1 MLNSKRFG
9 KVDEAGLEVYFTSS
23 PKSVRHSIMPSE
35 TIRSKLGVYDLAGEN
50 VDGTYDL
57 SKTKRVSQDPEQT
70 EPKTIDNQLQAWRQR
85 INPLECKE
93 WILINRQLVLI
104 IVVVAICLVIGIG
117 VPLSL
122 LYKTQ
127 TDSRADDLFFR
138 PGINASGIAYFSY
151 ISLNDDIKNICII

>member
-9 KVDEAGLEVYFTSS
+9 KVNEAGLEVYFTSS
-23 PKSVRHSIMPSE
+23 SKSMPSE
-35 TIRSKLGVYDLAGEN
+35 TIRSKLGLYDLAGDN

-57 SKTKRVSQDPEQT
+57 SKTKRVSEDTQPT
-70 EPKTIDNQLQAWRQR
+70 EPKTIDHQLQAWRQR
-85 INPLECKE
+85 INPHEFKE

-104 IVVVAICLVIGIG
+104 IGVVTICLTIGIG

-127 TDSRADDLFFR
+127 THSNAGDIFFR
-138 PGINASGIAYFSY
+138 PGINASGIVYFNPMALIEDTKQY
-151 ISLNDDIKNICII
+151 L